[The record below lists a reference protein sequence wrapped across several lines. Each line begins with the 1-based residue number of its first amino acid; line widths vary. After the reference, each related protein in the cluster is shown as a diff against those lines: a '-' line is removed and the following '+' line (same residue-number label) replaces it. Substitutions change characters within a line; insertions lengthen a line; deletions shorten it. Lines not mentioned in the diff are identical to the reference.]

1 MLNALSDDVNFYQ
14 NLSKKVQML
23 TDGILAQ
30 AKANNI
36 GMTANMVGG
45 MFGLFFTDSDSV
57 TNFNETSQCDVERF
71 KKFYHLMLEEGIYMA
86 PSAYEAG
93 FVSNAHSNED
103 IQATIDATG
112 RVFAK
117 L

>member
-1 MLNALSDDVNFYQ
+1 
-14 NLSKKVQML
+14 
-23 TDGILAQ
+23 
-30 AKANNI
+30 
-36 GMTANMVGG
+36 
-45 MFGLFFTDSDSV
+45 
-57 TNFNETSQCDVERF
+57 
-71 KKFYHLMLEEGIYMA
+71 MLEEGIYMA

-93 FVSNAHSNED
+93 FVSSAHSAED